1 MVRLIAGRAACT
13 AHTRRCSPDVPTGRH
28 QTDDPSSPDD
38 IFRAK
43 RSIERLNHSSPL
55 PLPPQADNRHTIVLL
70 QMTKS
75 QNSRTFLDYEK
86 VSLAMDGI
94 FGMFEKRLKQ
104 MYPQMKTIDYDVS
117 DLYNYIDALGD
128 LSALVYDP
136 HINAYAP
143 QNKDWVKN
151 KCFAHLKKQ
160 AGGR

>member
-1 MVRLIAGRAACT
+1 
-13 AHTRRCSPDVPTGRH
+13 
-28 QTDDPSSPDD
+28 
-38 IFRAK
+38 
-43 RSIERLNHSSPL
+43 
-55 PLPPQADNRHTIVLL
+55 
-70 QMTKS
+70 
-75 QNSRTFLDYEK
+75 
-86 VSLAMDGI
+86 MDGI